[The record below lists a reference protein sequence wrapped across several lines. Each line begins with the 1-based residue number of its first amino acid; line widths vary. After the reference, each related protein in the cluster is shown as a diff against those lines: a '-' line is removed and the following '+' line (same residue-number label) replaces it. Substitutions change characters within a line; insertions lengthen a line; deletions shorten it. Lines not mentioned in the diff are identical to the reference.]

1 MLLQTEGVI
10 VGHLPGLE
18 LVLVLVL
25 ILFDFRVND
34 AAAALNRTVLSDFR
48 SLKHE
53 DEDEELHVFI

>member
-1 MLLQTEGVI
+1 MI

-48 SLKHE
+48 S
-53 DEDEELHVFI
+53 